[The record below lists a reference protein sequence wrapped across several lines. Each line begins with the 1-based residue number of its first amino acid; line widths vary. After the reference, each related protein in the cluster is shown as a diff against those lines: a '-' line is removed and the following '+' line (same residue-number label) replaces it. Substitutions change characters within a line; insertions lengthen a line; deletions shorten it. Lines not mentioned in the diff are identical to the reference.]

1 MAPSRSRMVDVPGKV
16 LTDHDNAHGNTMCL
30 LEIVRVHPHDI
41 VLEGGIR
48 GQLREIGGRVVG
60 TRSPEV
66 ACATGRV
73 VVTTT
78 SHLLHGSL
86 SGFALEEWSHCGK
99 TGTDNGDRGFNDDPV
114 EDGGQTICRNTLG
127 SAIDSSTFST
137 YR

>member
-1 MAPSRSRMVDVPGKV
+1 MSHSRSHMVDVPGKV
-16 LTDHDNAHGNTMCL
+16 LVDHDNAHGNIMCL

-48 GQLREIGGRVVG
+48 GQLREIGGRVAG

-73 VVTTT
+73 VVTT
-78 SHLLHGSL
+78 SHLLHRSP

-99 TGTDNGDRGFNDDPV
+99 TGTDNGDRGFNDNPV
-114 EDGGQTICRNTLG
+114 ENGG
-127 SAIDSSTFST
+127 
-137 YR
+137 